1 MKVTTDKLWLFDY
14 SDGAAYEAFSKCE
27 DSEKKIANYLVNNY
41 RFQGKEILEIGAG
54 SGKFTPLL
62 ASGKILHVVE
72 RSKSLMEINYRK
84 NHAENVRFYLSD
96 MKDVSFAEK
105 SNDIIFGGWSLT
117 SMRDSFD
124 QILPILKKI
133 LKDDGKIILLENA
146 GDDEFS
152 EIAGIEELSLEMRNF
167 YRSIGFEEKAL
178 LDTTIVLPNEGVFY
192 SAFPNKLHVS
202 LNSLTIRHR
211 VLILEAKAQKFYGGG
226 CNENS

>member
-1 MKVTTDKLWLFDY
+1 MKATTDKLWLFDY

-27 DSEKKIANYLVNNY
+27 DSEKKIAGYLVGNY
-41 RFQGKEILEIGAG
+41 RFQGQDILEIGAG
-54 SGKFTPLL
+54 SGKFTPIL
-62 ASGKILHVVE
+62 ASGKVLRVVE
-72 RSKSLMEINYRK
+72 RSGSLVEINYRK
-84 NHAENVRFYLSD
+84 NHARNIRFYFSD
-96 MKDVSFAEK
+96 MKDISFAEK
-105 SNDIIFGGWSLT
+105 SIDIIFGGWSLT

-124 QILPILKKI
+124 QILPILKRV
-133 LKDDGKIILLENA
+133 LKDNGKIILVENA
-146 GDDEFS
+146 GDDEVS

-178 LDTTIVLPNEGVFY
+178 LDTTIVLPNEEVFY

-211 VLILEAKAQKFYGGG
+211 VLILEAKAQKFYGGD